1 MRLEN
6 VEFYVI
12 SRLKGIL
19 KEEPAFPVVRIII
32 CELHFRGVSLITIS
46 ILVCLFR
53 GRLELL
59 SYLPLGFDP

>member
-1 MRLEN
+1 MRLED

-12 SRLKGIL
+12 SRLKRIP

-32 CELHFRGVSLITIS
+32 CELHFRDVSLITIS

-59 SYLPLGFDP
+59 SYLSLGFDP